1 MGTPAPG
8 GDKILSR
15 GLLRGATRKPGARPG
30 WVCMPPANMCGPA
43 GPGEVS
49 GRNRGGWPHCGQ
61 ARGRG
66 TAPRPDCWRL
76 PQSSPEAGTA
86 KEEHRSPMACS
97 LDLHI
102 GGHRPRL
109 TQPHERGAGLPNWK
123 GWHSIPAEKAP
134 SVTSRAHLGTHGG
147 AQGQRPGSLQRAW
160 WGGRPSH
167 TRVTEVASLS
177 HRHLGPHCTASAVPF
192 SATPPAPGGAPMH
205 PAPCAAG
212 TTSPLPP
219 APSFRRHRRAA
230 QAPRGQSAWAQRG
243 CHGADGAVLPVQEAV
258 GGHHRT
264 PPSAARSGAGSG
276 TVPSTQLCRCG
287 PCSRPAGAAG
297 T

>member
-160 WGGRPSH
+160 WGGPPFPHQGNGGGEPFSQAPGATLHGLCCPILSH
-167 TRVTEVASLS
+167 TTGPRRRADAPGPVRC
-177 HRHLGPHCTASAVPF
+177 RHNQ
-192 SATPPAPGGAPMH
+192 PAPAGAE
-205 PAPCAAG
+205 
-212 TTSPLPP
+212 LPP
-219 APSFRRHRRAA
+219 APQGCTSPQRTERLG
-230 QAPRGQSAWAQRG
+230 PAW
-243 CHGADGAVLPVQEAV
+243 L
-258 GGHHRT
+258 
-264 PPSAARSGAGSG
+264 SWS
-276 TVPSTQLCRCG
+276 
-287 PCSRPAGAAG
+287 
-297 T
+297 